1 VLFRIFYSG
10 APDGRFGL
18 RLTALGDK
26 NERRTMMT
34 DFSRRSLLKSAV
46 AGAVGAMT
54 FPAVASA
61 AETKFDKEADVIV
74 LGFGGAGA
82 ATVITAGGH
91 GGGGLFLRFLR
102 RVRGVARACTA
113 ADNGASVIIIERQPQ
128 ATLRSNTRMSGGI
141 FHCPDKTG
149 DRKALKE
156 YAKAMFSGENIPGKL
171 EGEQPEVSDG
181 LAQAW
186 ADYTPN
192 LLDWM
197 KSLDPK
203 FQAFATPGFKG
214 AAFPNFPGAKDC
226 GYQVYR
232 ASYPDRVNSAKS
244 TYNFPKEQCMQG
256 EAFWKCLETGV
267 FNRKDKI
274 AVDYETRGRTL
285 VKNDKGEVI
294 GLIAEKDGKKVAYKA
309 RKAVVLCTGGYEY
322 SKTMRQAFLEGPGVE
337 GWAFYGTL
345 YNEGDGIRMGLDAGA
360 GMMKAGKAASRIIM
374 PAPIRHNGLRIG
386 MITPVVGSG
395 HAIVVNQQ
403 GKRYAAEHKVTKDPS
418 RYFFYKEAVRFNID
432 TLDYANSPSWFIF
445 DETLRKAKPL
455 VGTGISTPGY
465 DFIDWG
471 ASDNSDAVKK
481 GWILKADSIE
491 ELGKKILE
499 QKDNGGKM
507 DPKVL
512 AETVA
517 RYNEFCK
524 EGEDKDFGRLK
535 STLQP
540 VAEGPFYAVPLVA
553 GGPNTKG
560 GLAAN
565 AKREVLD
572 WDLKPIPGLYAV
584 GEIASA
590 LKFVYQGGGN
600 LTETLVFGQVC
611 GKIVATLPN
620 RA

>member
-1 VLFRIFYSG
+1 
-10 APDGRFGL
+10 
-18 RLTALGDK
+18 
-26 NERRTMMT
+26 MT

-82 ATVITAGGH
+82 ATAI
-91 GGGGLFLRFLR
+91 
-102 RVRGVARACTA
+102 TA

-553 GGPNTKG
+553 GGLNTKG

>member
-1 VLFRIFYSG
+1 
-10 APDGRFGL
+10 
-18 RLTALGDK
+18 
-26 NERRTMMT
+26 
-34 DFSRRSLLKSAV
+34 
-46 AGAVGAMT
+46 
-54 FPAVASA
+54 
-61 AETKFDKEADVIV
+61 
-74 LGFGGAGA
+74 
-82 ATVITAGGH
+82 
-91 GGGGLFLRFLR
+91 
-102 RVRGVARACTA
+102 
-113 ADNGASVIIIERQPQ
+113 
-128 ATLRSNTRMSGGI
+128 
-141 FHCPDKTG
+141 
-149 DRKALKE
+149 
-156 YAKAMFSGENIPGKL
+156 
-171 EGEQPEVSDG
+171 
-181 LAQAW
+181 
-186 ADYTPN
+186 
-192 LLDWM
+192 
-197 KSLDPK
+197 
-203 FQAFATPGFKG
+203 
-214 AAFPNFPGAKDC
+214 
-226 GYQVYR
+226 
-232 ASYPDRVNSAKS
+232 
-244 TYNFPKEQCMQG
+244 MQG

-322 SKTMRQAFLEGPGVE
+322 SKTMRQAFLEEPGVE